1 VTAGKKRFVAARD
14 ERLDRLVTAELEL
27 HSRSQV
33 QRLIERGCVS
43 VDGELCLRPGAA
55 ITSGARISVELPPST
70 DLDEDGASV
79 PLVVLFEDEE
89 TLVINKQPD
98 LLVHPVA
105 GRPSVSLL
113 HAVRARYPEVRAIEQ
128 KRSGVVHRLD
138 RDTSGV
144 IAFAKSEAAREAMRD
159 QWRSRDTLKLYLAL
173 VAGRVQPSEGII
185 DAPIGVDPDD
195 PRRRAVVERGVRAR
209 SEYRV
214 LEQYGDEAA
223 LVRVCILTGRT
234 HQIRVHFQAV
244 GHPVVGDA
252 VYGRPSELIARQAL
266 HASRLGFRLASTGA
280 WREFEARLPDDMIDA
295 IAALRARHGVE
306 GPPLEELIA

>member
-1 VTAGKKRFVAARD
+1 MSATKQRFVAARD
-14 ERLDRLVTAELEL
+14 ERLDRLVTAELDV
-27 HSRSQV
+27 SRSQV

-43 VDGELCLRPGAA
+43 IDGAPCLRPGATIA
-55 ITSGARISVELPPST
+55 SGARITVELPPST
-70 DLDEDGASV
+70 DLDEDGAAV

-105 GRPSVSLL
+105 GRPSVSLM

-173 VAGRVQPSEGII
+173 VAGRVEPAEGII

-223 LVRVCILTGRT
+223 LVRVCIVTGRT

-244 GHPVVGDA
+244 GHPVIGDA

-280 WREFEARLPDDMIDA
+280 WREFEARLPEDMIDA
-295 IAALRARHGVE
+295 IATLRERHGVE